1 MGNSNNRGGNRS
13 GNSRSDKPRSPSSRS
28 GGDRSGR
35 DGSGGYRGG
44 KSKGDGG
51 KPYRSDSAPKGDP
64 ARRETL
70 RTSGTGGAD
79 LPRWIREEV
88 TLSTSKLKRDMT
100 LNLLG
105 EAADAFAEGRFPK
118 AYGRLVKAK
127 ELSNRT
133 PTIRELLGLTA
144 YRMERWDDAL
154 KELRTYRRLAGDTTH
169 MAVEMDCLRALG
181 RNRDVEKTWDTFMEL
196 GGRPAANGEI
206 RVVFG
211 SYLLD
216 QGEARRA
223 WSITN
228 PGRLG
233 AEPAEWD
240 LRQWY
245 VAARAAAALG
255 DEKTARQLVKAI
267 EGHELSFP
275 GLTELHE
282 EISNI
287 SG

>member
-1 MGNSNNRGGNRS
+1 MPTNNNRGGSRSGGSNNRGGRPDDRS
-13 GNSRSDKPRSPSSRS
+13 GGSRS
-28 GGDRSGR
+28 GGRDSQNYRSKDDRQ
-35 DGSGGYRGG
+35 
-44 KSKGDGG
+44 SKGSKSYRDD
-51 KPYRSDSAPKGDP
+51 KPQGDP
-64 ARRETL
+64 VRRETL
-70 RTSGTGGAD
+70 RNAGTGGAE
-79 LPRWIREEV
+79 LPKWIKEEV
-88 TLSTSKLKRDMT
+88 SLNTGKLKRDT
-100 LNLLG
+100 VLLLLG
-105 EAADAFAEGRFPK
+105 EASDAFAEGRFPK
-118 AYGRLVKAK
+118 AYGRLIKAK

-181 RNRDVEKTWDTFMEL
+181 RNKDVEKTWDLFMEL
-196 GGRPAANGEI
+196 GGRPASNGEI

-211 SYLLD
+211 SFLLD
-216 QGEARRA
+216 QEQARRA

-255 DEKTARQLVKAI
+255 DVQTAKQLVTAI
-267 EGHELSFP
+267 EKHDLAFP
-275 GLTELHE
+275 GLVELHD
-282 EISNI
+282 EISRA
-287 SG
+287 S

>member
-13 GNSRSDKPRSPSSRS
+13 SGSGSDRSRSGGSRS
-28 GGDRSGR
+28 GGDRSG
-35 DGSGGYRGG
+35 GSGGYRGG

-51 KPYRSDSAPKGDP
+51 KPYRSESNAPKGDP
-64 ARRETL
+64 VRRETL
-70 RTSGTGGAD
+70 RTGGTGGAD

-88 TLSTSKLKRDMT
+88 TLNTSKLKRDMT

-118 AYGRLVKAK
+118 AYGRLIKAK

-181 RNRDVEKTWDTFMEL
+181 RNRDVEKTWDMFMEL
-196 GGRPAANGEI
+196 GGRPASNGEI

-216 QGEARRA
+216 QGEPRRA

-255 DEKTARQLVKAI
+255 DVKTARQLVEAI
-267 EGHELSFP
+267 EGHELAFP
-275 GLTELHE
+275 GLSELHE
-282 EISNI
+282 EISN
-287 SG
+287 SE

>member
-1 MGNSNNRGGNRS
+1 M
-13 GNSRSDKPRSPSSRS
+13 
-28 GGDRSGR
+28 
-35 DGSGGYRGG
+35 
-44 KSKGDGG
+44 
-51 KPYRSDSAPKGDP
+51 
-64 ARRETL
+64 
-70 RTSGTGGAD
+70 
-79 LPRWIREEV
+79 
-88 TLSTSKLKRDMT
+88 KRDT
-100 LNLLG
+100 VLQLLG
-105 EAADAFAEGRFPK
+105 EASDAFAEGRFPK
-118 AYGRLVKAK
+118 AFGRLVKAK

-181 RNRDVEKTWDTFMEL
+181 RNKDVEKTWDLFMEL
-196 GGRPAANGEI
+196 GGRPASNSEI

-216 QGEARRA
+216 QDQARRA

-233 AEPAEWD
+233 GDPAEWD

-255 DEKTARQLVKAI
+255 DVETANQLVSAI
-267 EGHELSFP
+267 EKHDLAFP
-275 GLTELHE
+275 GLVELHE
-282 EISNI
+282 QIARAT
-287 SG
+287 

>member
-1 MGNSNNRGGNRS
+1 MGNNNNRGG
-13 GNSRSDKPRSPSSRS
+13 RS
-28 GGDRSGR
+28 GGSIGPRGGRDQHRSSGGGSDRYKGGDKSNRDGNLYRSGH
-35 DGSGGYRGG
+35 DQ
-44 KSKGDGG
+44 KGD
-51 KPYRSDSAPKGDP
+51 S

-70 RTSGTGGAD
+70 RTGGTGGAD
-79 LPRWIREEV
+79 LPRWIKEEV
-88 TLSTSKLKRDMT
+88 SLNTSKLKRDMT

-105 EAADAFAEGRFPK
+105 EAADAFADGRFPK
-118 AYGRLVKAK
+118 AYGRLIKAK

-144 YRMERWDDAL
+144 YRMERWDGAL

-181 RNRDVEKTWDTFMEL
+181 RDRDVEKTWNTFMEL
-196 GGRPAANGEI
+196 GGRPASNGEI

-216 QGEARRA
+216 KGEDRRA
-223 WSITN
+223 WAITN

-245 VAARAAAALG
+245 VAARAATALG
-255 DEKTARQLVKAI
+255 DIATARQLIKAI
-267 EGHELSFP
+267 ESHELSFP
-275 GLTELHE
+275 GLSELHE
-282 EISNI
+282 EISN
-287 SG
+287 S